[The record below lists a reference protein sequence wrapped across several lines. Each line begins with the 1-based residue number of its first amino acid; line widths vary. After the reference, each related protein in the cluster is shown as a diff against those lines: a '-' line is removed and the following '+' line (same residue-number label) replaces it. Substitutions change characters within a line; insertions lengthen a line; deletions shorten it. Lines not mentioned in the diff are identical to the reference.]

1 MVFFGVYGNI
11 YIACCAVLMT
21 WQTIYLYGRLDN
33 NLLLFIFASTFCSYG
48 FHAIV
53 QLPNNIVGT
62 RIQWNHNNR
71 KWLYFST
78 VVGGCISFY
87 TALPYLSFYQPFVLA
102 GVATFL
108 YSAPNLN
115 WKPFIWLRS
124 IAFGKTLYLA
134 LVWTYITT
142 IFPLW
147 IQHQTI
153 FSTTI
158 GLFTCNRF
166 FLVYAICI
174 LFDKRDAL
182 IDQIK
187 GIKTIATMGNEHIIR
202 WTYHLSLVISF
213 LMALVLGFKMH
224 SAIDLLYFSIPP
236 AIGLTVY
243 QKSSRSTGLFYDLGL
258 DGLMMLAAF
267 LQLIHIIWLNF
278 TF

>member
-1 MVFFGVYGNI
+1 
-11 YIACCAVLMT
+11 MT
-21 WQTIYLYGRLDN
+21 WQTIYLYGHLDN
-33 NLLLFIFASTFCSYG
+33 TLLLFIFASTFCSYG

-53 QLPNNIVGT
+53 QLPNNSVGA
-62 RIQWNHNNR
+62 RMQWNQHNH

-78 VVGGCISFY
+78 VVGGCISLY
-87 TALPYLSFYQPFVLA
+87 SALPYISFYQPFVLA

-124 IAFGKTLYLA
+124 IAFGKTVYLA

-142 IFPLW
+142 ILPLW

-158 GLFTCNRF
+158 GLFVCNRF
-166 FLVYAICI
+166 LLVYAICI
-174 LFDKRDAL
+174 LFDKRDR
-182 IDQIK
+182 ITDQIK
-187 GIKTIATMGNEHIIR
+187 GIKTLATVVNENSIR
-202 WTYHLSLVISF
+202 WTYYLSL
-213 LMALVLGFKMH
+213 MASLVLGLALGFKTH
-224 SAIDLLYFSIPP
+224 SLTNVVYFSIPP
-236 AIGLTVY
+236 AIGLMVY
-243 QKSSRSTGLFYDLGL
+243 QKSTRSKGLFYDLGL